1 MGAIR
6 KRTAEILT
14 AHRPD
19 DPTGR
24 IVDTFLIILII
35 ANVLAAMFS
44 TLPNLSERAMFW
56 LVRFEF
62 FSIAVFT
69 FEYLVRIWSCVD
81 KPRYAG
87 LTPLKARLKWLIT
100 PLALID
106 LLAILPFYVLL
117 FFTGGSHSALLL
129 RVFRGLRL
137 IRIFKLT
144 RYSSATR
151 VFTNVLREEAG
162 TLTVVGFMLA
172 VGLVMASWGIF
183 ILEHEAQPD
192 AFGSIPQAM
201 WWAVVSITTV
211 GYGDVVPLTTGG
223 KFFAA
228 LTAILGIGIAALP
241 AGILASGFTSEMRR
255 REHAFRRA
263 LGIVMADGS
272 ITEHEQEHLDR
283 IREELGL
290 SVEEAHSLYLDAR
303 RATMQRCP
311 HCHEPLNQGQWTPE
325 GD

>member
-1 MGAIR
+1 VGAIR

-14 AHRPD
+14 ANRPD
-19 DPTGR
+19 DPAGR
-24 IVDTFLIILII
+24 LVDGFLITLIVS
-35 ANVLAAMFS
+35 NVLAAMFA
-44 TLPNLSERAMFW
+44 TLPDLSERAMAW
-56 LVRFEF
+56 LLRLEI

-69 FEYLVRIWSCVD
+69 IEYLARIWSCVD
-81 KPRYAG
+81 KARYAG
-87 LTPLKARLKWLIT
+87 MSPLKARIKWLLS

-117 FFTGGSHSALLL
+117 FFPATSHSALLL

-144 RYSSATR
+144 RYSSAMR
-151 VFTNVLREEAG
+151 IFTNVLREEAG

-172 VGLVMASWGIF
+172 VGLVMASWGIY
-183 ILEHEAQPD
+183 ILEHEAQPA

-223 KFFAA
+223 KFFAS
-228 LTAILGIGIAALP
+228 LTAILGVGIAALP

-272 ITEHEQEHLDR
+272 ISDHEHEHLDR

-290 SVEEAHSLYLDAR
+290 SADEAHSLYLDAR
-303 RATMQRCP
+303 RAMMQRCP
-311 HCHEPLNQGQWTPE
+311 HCHEPLHQGQWIPG